1 MRRVRTPSR
10 LDGSPRLRSRRLAG
24 AITLALTLTAVT
36 SCSISGPS
44 SRSGDEIELA
54 RNRQRWVS
62 AGIHDYEFD
71 FQRSCFC
78 VPETTQRVHIVVRQ
92 DAIVSVVRV
101 SDGQPA
107 STSVTAWPRVEEL
120 FRDVEQRLAQHIDR
134 LDVTYDPTFGY
145 PRSIVADVTFM
156 AADDEYTL
164 TAGNLRRLP

>member
-1 MRRVRTPSR
+1 
-10 LDGSPRLRSRRLAG
+10 LRRLAG
-24 AITLALTLTAVT
+24 AIALALTLAAVT
-36 SCSISGPS
+36 SCSITGPS
-44 SRSGDEIELA
+44 SRSADEIELA

-62 AGIHDYEFD
+62 AGLHDYEFD
-71 FQRSCFC
+71 FQRICFC

-107 STSVTAWPRVEEL
+107 STSVTAWPRVDEL
-120 FRDVEQRLAQHIDR
+120 FLDVEQRLAQHIDR

-145 PRSIVADVTFM
+145 PRSIVADIMLM